1 MEQYYVMADLRR
13 SPETAENLPPV
24 PGAEVYAGKIKAV
37 TEAQDRDEAL
47 AVGKTPITGCLK
59 QGITAYQWT
68 YMPVLDAQKM
78 GDTAIYAQYP
88 TATWLTYY
96 RIKAG
101 LTQKRLAEL
110 AGLNIRQVQKI
121 ENGET
126 LAGNTTAKN
135 LLALADALGIDPHK
149 LL

>member
-1 MEQYYVMADLRR
+1 
-13 SPETAENLPPV
+13 
-24 PGAEVYAGKIKAV
+24 
-37 TEAQDRDEAL
+37 
-47 AVGKTPITGCLK
+47 
-59 QGITAYQWT
+59 
-68 YMPVLDAQKM
+68 MPVLDAQKM

-110 AGLNIRQVQKI
+110 AGLNIRQVQKLRMVKPW
-121 ENGET
+121 
-126 LAGNTTAKN
+126 LAIPRPRIYWPW
-135 LLALADALGIDPHK
+135 ADALGIDPHK

>member
-13 SPETAENLPPV
+13 SPETVENLPPV

-37 TEAQDRDEAL
+37 IEAKDRDEAL
-47 AVGKTPITGCLK
+47 AVGKTLITGCLK
-59 QGITAYQWT
+59 KGIMAYQWT

-101 LTQKRLAEL
+101 LTQKRLADL

>member
-13 SPETAENLPPV
+13 SPETVENLPPV

-37 TEAQDRDEAL
+37 IEAKDRDEAL
-47 AVGKTPITGCLK
+47 AVGKTLITGC
-59 QGITAYQWT
+59 
-68 YMPVLDAQKM
+68 QKM

>member
-1 MEQYYVMADLRR
+1 
-13 SPETAENLPPV
+13 
-24 PGAEVYAGKIKAV
+24 
-37 TEAQDRDEAL
+37 
-47 AVGKTPITGCLK
+47 
-59 QGITAYQWT
+59 
-68 YMPVLDAQKM
+68 MPVLDAQKM

-126 LAGNTTAKN
+126 LAGNTTARD